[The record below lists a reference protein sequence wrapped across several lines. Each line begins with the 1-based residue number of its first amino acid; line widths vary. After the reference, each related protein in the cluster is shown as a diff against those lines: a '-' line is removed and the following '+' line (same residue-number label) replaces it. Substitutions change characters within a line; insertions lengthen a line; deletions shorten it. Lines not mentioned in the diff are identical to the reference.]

1 MMIDSDEKLEFDIG
15 EGEQEATVTISEGPE
30 GETTSVVEDGPSSEE
45 LDQYSDKVKKRIHKL
60 TARLRETERREQSAL
75 EYAKSVQTRNDEL
88 QKQYEHSAVARV
100 GEAKGRIETQITAL
114 KNVIRH
120 AREEGDIDTETEA
133 SQRLTTTLMEQ
144 QQLLN
149 HEDQVR
155 RIQQQQ
161 AQAPAQ
167 QQQQVRQ
174 APRKADVRAEEWA
187 EKNAWFGSDVVMTN
201 TVRGIHVDLVK
212 NEGFDP
218 QSDEYY
224 DEIDRRMQDIF
235 PKKFSESAPQTTRSS
250 RPVQTVASATRSSGI
265 NNSTARRSIRLK
277 PSEVAMAKKLGVPLE
292 KYAQYVKR

>member
-1 MMIDSDEKLEFDIG
+1 MMIDSEEKLEFDIG
-15 EGEQEATVTISEGPE
+15 DGEQEATVTISEDTQGK
-30 GETTSVVEDGPSSEE
+30 TTSVVQSGPNSEE
-45 LDQYSDKVKKRIHKL
+45 LDQYSDKVKKRIDKL
-60 TARLRETERREQSAL
+60 TARLRETERREQAAVD
-75 EYAKSVQTRNDEL
+75 YARSIKAENEELQQRNVQT
-88 QKQYEHSAVARV
+88 AVARV
-100 GEAKGRIETQITAL
+100 GEAKGRVETQITAL

-144 QQLLN
+144 RQLLDQ
-149 HEDQVR
+149 EAQVR
-155 RIQQQQ
+155 RIQQQVPQ
-161 AQAPAQ
+161 STQQQAPVQ
-167 QQQQVRQ
+167 Q
-174 APRKADVRAEEWA
+174 APRRADVRAEEWA
-187 EKNAWFGSDVVMTN
+187 EKNTWFGSDVVMTN

-235 PKKFSESAPQTTRSS
+235 PKKFSDSAPQQTRSS
-250 RPVQTVASATRSSGI
+250 RPVQTVASATRSSGL
-265 NNSTARRSIRLK
+265 NNSARRSIRLK